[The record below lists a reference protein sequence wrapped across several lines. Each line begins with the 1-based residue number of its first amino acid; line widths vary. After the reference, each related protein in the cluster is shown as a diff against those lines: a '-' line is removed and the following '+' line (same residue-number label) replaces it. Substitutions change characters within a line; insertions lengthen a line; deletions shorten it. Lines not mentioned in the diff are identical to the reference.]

1 MVIYESLGGMRAVA
15 WTDAVQGIVLLL
27 GFALVVVLVLQK
39 YGSLDTTTT
48 TILASENRAKAL
60 PPDAAKCREWLSYI
74 LLVGIG
80 GALYPQ
86 AIQRIYAA
94 NSQRTLRR
102 SFSLMAFM
110 PYTAALV
117 ALIVGV
123 TALANIP
130 GLTGAEADKVLTVVL
145 GEIQQDSRLGYCLV
159 TVLFAA
165 ILAAV
170 MSTADSALLSISSM
184 VTKDLYGRYVDRNA
198 REQFLTKLGKIVSW
212 VLVAILIIVAIRM
225 YDSGKNTLIKL
236 LDRKFDWLVQLAPAF
251 FIGIHWRRMRS
262 GPVSYGMLA
271 VLAVVLAMCGHGKI
285 AGIHAG
291 LYGLVLNLLIAL
303 GGSLLLARRPS
314 IPQRYRTANP

>member
-1 MVIYESLGGMRAVA
+1 
-15 WTDAVQGIVLLL
+15 
-27 GFALVVVLVLQK
+27 
-39 YGSLDTTTT
+39 
-48 TILASENRAKAL
+48 
-60 PPDAAKCREWLSYI
+60 
-74 LLVGIG
+74 
-80 GALYPQ
+80 
-86 AIQRIYAA
+86 
-94 NSQRTLRR
+94 
-102 SFSLMAFM
+102 
-110 PYTAALV
+110 
-117 ALIVGV
+117 
-123 TALANIP
+123 
-130 GLTGAEADKVLTVVL
+130 VL

-198 REQFLTKLGKIVSW
+198 REQFLTKLGKIISW

-251 FIGIHWRRMRS
+251 FIGIHWRRLRS
-262 GPVSYGMLA
+262 GPVFCGMLA
-271 VLAVVLAMCGHGKI
+271 GLGLAVVLAMCGHGKI

-314 IPQRYRTANP
+314 IPQR